1 MIKLDPKTTALVLI
15 DLQNGILAMP
25 VAPRTGPEALAAGK
39 ALAERFRAAGAPVVL
54 VNVAFA
60 ADDADRV
67 KTPVD
72 QPLAL
77 PPGGFPAGWGDLA
90 AGLAQSGDI
99 RVTKRQWNAF
109 HQTGLD
115 LELRR
120 RGITTVVLAGV
131 ATNLGVEST
140 ARAGYEHG
148 YAMVLV
154 EDAMTSFSPE
164 MHAFAVQRIFPRVG
178 RVSTASDLALEA

>member
-15 DLQNGILAMP
+15 DLQNGILGMP

-60 ADDADRV
+60 EDDADRL

-77 PPGGFPAGWGDLA
+77 PAGGFPVGWGELA
-90 AGLAQSGDI
+90 EGLAQPGDI
-99 RVTKRQWNAF
+99 RLTKRQWSAF

-120 RGITTVVLAGV
+120 RGITTVVLGGV
-131 ATNLGVEST
+131 ATNLGVESA

-154 EDAMTSFSPE
+154 EDAMTSFSTE
-164 MHAFAVQRIFPRVG
+164 MHAFSVEKIMPRVG
-178 RVSTASDLALEA
+178 RVTTADQLAFDA

>member
-15 DLQNGILAMP
+15 DLQNGILALP
-25 VAPRTGPEALAAGK
+25 VAPRTGAQALEAGK
-39 ALAERFRAAGAPVVL
+39 ALAARFREVGAPVVL

-60 ADDADRV
+60 PDDGDRV
-67 KTPVD
+67 LAPTD
-72 QPLAL
+72 QPMVI
-77 PPGGFPAGWGDLA
+77 PPGGFPAEWGQLVD
-90 AGLAQSGDI
+90 GLAQPGDI
-99 RVTKRQWNAF
+99 RVTKRQWGAF
-109 HQTGLD
+109 HQTALD

-120 RGITTVVLAGV
+120 RGIKTVVLAGV
-131 ATNLGVEST
+131 ATNFGVEST

-164 MHAFAVQRIFPRVG
+164 MHAFSVERIFPRIG
-178 RVSTASDLALEA
+178 RVTTASEIGFEA

>member
-25 VAPRTGPEALAAGK
+25 VAPRTGEQALEAGK
-39 ALAERFRAAGAPVVL
+39 ALAARFREAGAPVVL

-60 ADDADRV
+60 ADDADRL
-67 KTPVD
+67 KTAVD
-72 QPLAL
+72 QPMAI

-90 AGLAQSGDI
+90 DGLAQPGDV

-120 RGITTVVLAGV
+120 RGVQTVVLAGV
-131 ATNLGVEST
+131 ATNLGVESA
-140 ARAGYEHG
+140 ARSGYEHG

-164 MHAFAVQRIFPRVG
+164 MHAFAVERIFPRVG
-178 RVSTASDLALEA
+178 RVTTAAALEFTA